1 LLHVD
6 KVLARFNF
14 DTF

>member
-1 LLHVD
+1 
-6 KVLARFNF
+6 VLARFNF